1 MKGRNNSMQ
10 ALMKQ
15 ANQMQLK
22 MKKTQEDLA
31 AKEYTASSGGDGV
44 KATANGQN
52 KITKIEIN
60 PDVLSAGDREMLQD
74 LVVSAVNEALTQ
86 AKKEYDNEMSKITG
100 GLNLGMF

>member
-1 MKGRNNSMQ
+1 MKARNNSMQ

-15 ANQMQLK
+15 ANQMQIK

-44 KATANGQN
+44 KATANGLN

-60 PDVLSAGDREMLQD
+60 PEVISSSDAEMLQD
-74 LVVSAVNEALTQ
+74 LVVSAVNEALNL